1 VRKDT
6 WLAPSIPGMRTAIE
20 MWHTSRTA
28 LSVMIR
34 VFFAGIRFKKKLVPE
49 SSWYLSQYVQC
60 ETSVRVITVP
70 EVVIEL
76 HFLEEIKE
84 NVKSEEFDTYI
95 HKTLHAHTHN
105 YYVWNVPFRK
115 IKVLKCY
122 NRRYYL
128 SELFISLFPFTK

>member
-6 WLAPSIPGMRTAIE
+6 WLAPAIPGMRTAIE
-20 MWHTSRTA
+20 IWHTSRTA

-34 VFFAGIRFKKKLVPE
+34 VFLLECISKKLVPD

-60 ETSVRVITVP
+60 KTSVRVFTVP
-70 EVVIEL
+70 EDVRDL
-76 HFLEEIKE
+76 NFLEWIKDI
-84 NVKSEEFDTYI
+84 VKSEEFDTYI
-95 HKTLHAHTHN
+95 HKKVHAHIHN
-105 YYVWNVPFRK
+105 YYVWKVPFRK
-115 IKVLKCY
+115 LKVLKCY